1 MDTATSKLN
10 GSTMKNKGFTLIELM
25 IVIAIIGVLAAVAVP
40 QYSLY
45 TKRAKFSEVKIAVSP
60 VKSTI
65 ELCYHHNNGLDAC
78 NSSVAING
86 IQGQVRPVL
95 LEKAAAASLVSE
107 VKLTGT
113 SSPVIQATATT
124 DEGFNGE
131 TYILTGATSGTAG
144 VDRTITEWTESGT
157 GCSEGYC

>member
-1 MDTATSKLN
+1 MIANVIIRSNSKSDCYEVYL
-10 GSTMKNKGFTLIELM
+10 SFYQDLRPVSCLHHLLLALQELW
-25 IVIAIIGVLAAVAVP
+25 G
-40 QYSLY
+40 Q
-45 TKRAKFSEVKIAVSP
+45 TKCEQS
-60 VKSTI
+60 
-65 ELCYHHNNGLDAC
+65 
-78 NSSVAING
+78 G

-107 VKLTGT
+107 VKLIGT